1 MQSRVLTATMENQK
15 CLRVLHPNVQG
26 QSRLLVSSNGSLSL
40 NTQNRGKKR
49 KNDENLGSAKCKRK
63 DGIFIDSDLK
73 KAVKTASTST
83 QTDSLQSTTETPPP
97 TAPAATTSTQATI
110 DMLTNDTAPAQYW
123 EALAEKRREALED
136 TLQENQKLHEKNKE
150 LESEVSVLK
159 EENKLLEDMVEEA
172 KQLAALVQSVTGG
185 EAE

>member
-1 MQSRVLTATMENQK
+1 MEDQK
-15 CLRVLHPNVQG
+15 YLRVLHPNVRG
-26 QSRLLVSSNGSLSL
+26 QSRLLVSSSGNLSL
-40 NTQNRGKKR
+40 NVQNRGKKR
-49 KNDENLGSAKCKRK
+49 KNDENQGSAKCKRK

-83 QTDSLQSTTETPPP
+83 QTDSPQNAAEVPPP
-97 TAPAATTSTQATI
+97 ASPAPTTSKQATI
-110 DMLTNDTAPAQYW
+110 DMLTNDTAPADYW

-150 LESEVSVLK
+150 LESEISVLK
-159 EENKLLEDMVEEA
+159 EENKQLEDMVEEA

-185 EAE
+185 EEAAE